1 MNTSKHRQKGI
12 KRIKDSEIDL
22 SEIPELDESFW
33 RRAKLVMPES
43 KRAVSLRVDPDV
55 LDWFKAQGKG
65 YQSLINAVLR
75 SYKKAMSI
83 RKAK

>member
-1 MNTSKHRQKGI
+1 MNASKQRQKGI
-12 KRIKDSEIDL
+12 KRIEDSGIGL
-22 SEIPELDESFW
+22 SDIPELDDTFW
-33 RRAKLVMPES
+33 RRAKLVMPEP

-83 RKAK
+83 RKD